1 MIAKGIIVGFR
12 ADLTPFVTGGSAM
25 GPYGRSG
32 ATDLPAT
39 MEQISAHDH
48 TSCVLATGVQYL
60 YVDAHVCR
68 DQEVYDHL
76 AFVREGRTVR
86 EAWPAP
92 SRRERFRTREGD
104 DGRGTQGDGRQA
116 FVNTILVR

>member
-12 ADLTPFVTGGSAM
+12 ADLTPFVTGGSAAD
-25 GPYGRSG
+25 PS
-32 ATDLPAT
+32 AT
-39 MEQISAHDH
+39 MEQIGAHGCI
-48 TSCVLATGVQYL
+48 SRVLATGAQL

-92 SRRERFRTREGD
+92 SRRERFRTHEGD